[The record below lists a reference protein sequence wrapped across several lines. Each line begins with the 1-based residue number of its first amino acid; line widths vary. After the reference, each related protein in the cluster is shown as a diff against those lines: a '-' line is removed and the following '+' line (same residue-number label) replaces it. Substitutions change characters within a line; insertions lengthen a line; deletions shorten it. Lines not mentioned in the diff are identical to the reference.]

1 MVDFSDFET
10 LIIPLIFGI
19 LGICNAMIIK
29 VLCDE
34 NIIVN
39 EIITGT
45 IILSDLMTIVVV
57 LWFIVGVVLAAVKR

>member
-19 LGICNAMIIK
+19 LGICNAMILK
-29 VLCDE
+29 VLYDE
-34 NIIVN
+34 GIIIN

-45 IILSDLMTIVVV
+45 ISLSDLMTIVVV
-57 LWFIVGVVLAAVKR
+57 LWFIVGVVLAAVKK